1 MKIFRIEREKYAADL
16 LSGRG
21 ASLAGGRWNRVH
33 TPAVYC
39 AESRALSILEMLV
52 HLRRINL
59 LPEDRMIFTLM
70 VPEDKIVRVDGS
82 DLPDGWNRIPE
93 SSITTKDLFQ
103 DLCVTPDRLAMMV
116 PSVVVPEETNL
127 VLNPAC
133 SFFKDH
139 VQVLSQDRLSLDK
152 RLL

>member
-1 MKIFRIEREKYAADL
+1 MKIYRIERDKYAADV

-21 ASLAGGRWNRVH
+21 ASIAGGRWNRVQ

-39 AESRALSILEMLV
+39 AESRALTILEMLV
-52 HLRRINL
+52 HLRKINL
-59 LPEDRMIFTLM
+59 FPEDRLIFTL
-70 VPEDKIVRVDGS
+70 VIPDDQILRVEGS

-93 SSITTKDLFQ
+93 SSMSAKDLFQ

-116 PSVVVPEETNL
+116 PSVVVPQEANL

-133 SFFKDH
+133 SFFKDF
-139 VQVLSQDRLSLDK
+139 VQVVNQVQLSLDK
-152 RLL
+152 RLF